1 MAPVTRFW
9 TSAVVLALLCS
20 APHVSANATA
30 GPTAEAGAA
39 AGRGMSGGA
48 AAEAAVGGVPKLHG
62 PGSASLELLEAFQ
75 QPGTPLKA
83 DLGGI
88 TQLSYAERSESS
100 SALLFV
106 VIILIVIIVIGC
118 VCCVCC
124 YEIIISCCPCLAPG
138 FGMMGYGPMH
148 GQQMYGG
155 GPMHGG
161 GMGGPMYG
169 GGGGMMGGP
178 MGGGMMGGP
187 MMGGGMGGPMYGGG
201 GQMYDQT
208 PFGPGALMGA
218 GAAGVLA
225 GMAVEEMMDG
235 DGRQNNGWGGGFF

>member
-83 DLGGI
+83 DLGDI
-88 TQLSYAERSESS
+88 TQLSYAERSDSS
-100 SALLFV
+100 SDLLLLV
-106 VIILIVIIVIGC
+106 IVILVIVC
-118 VCCVCC
+118 VCCICGADFVM
-124 YEIIISCCPCLAPG
+124 SCCWVAE
-138 FGMMGYGPMH
+138 MMG
-148 GQQMYGG
+148 
-155 GPMHGG
+155 
-161 GMGGPMYG
+161 
-169 GGGGMMGGP
+169 
-178 MGGGMMGGP
+178 
-187 MMGGGMGGPMYGGG
+187 
-201 GQMYDQT
+201 
-208 PFGPGALMGA
+208 
-218 GAAGVLA
+218 
-225 GMAVEEMMDG
+225 DG
-235 DGRQNNGWGGGFF
+235 YAIAETA